1 MASSGN
7 RKRSSSW
14 NLRNV
19 ATGIKHYLYLGET
32 RIGRTGFGSIDI
44 EIPYK
49 FVSRLH
55 SIVHLCRGVVSITDK
70 VSDFL
75 QLRYSMNPS

>member
-19 ATGIKHYLYLGET
+19 ATGIKYYLYLGET
-32 RIGRTGFGSIDI
+32 KMGRTGFADI

-55 SIVHLCRGVVSITDK
+55 SILHLNRGVVGITDK

-75 QLRYSMNPS
+75 GDS